1 MRKNKLLSGC
11 CIVLIFSLVSCNKQ
25 FGNADELNAFVQ
37 NEKNEYK
44 ASKTVN
50 GIDFALQYKPT
61 DMMVQQEIG
70 DSISPEKVDQ
80 LRNKYKDNLYFSLS
94 MSGNDTEL
102 LSVVIKDRQRYN
114 AMVNQLVFG
123 MDRKIFLISPEKDTL
138 KMLDYVY
145 PRMYGM
151 SKSTNLLLVF
161 PRDPKFLDKQYLNF
175 TILDFGMETGDV
187 KFKLDP
193 NVIKKEPT
201 LNF

>member
-1 MRKNKLLSGC
+1 MRKNKLLPGC
-11 CIVLIFSLVSCNKQ
+11 YFILMFFLVSCNKQ

-44 ASKTVN
+44 ASKKVN

-80 LRNKYKDNLYFSLS
+80 LRKKYKDNLYFLLS

-114 AMVNQLVFG
+114 DMVNQLVFG
-123 MDRKIFLISPEKDTL
+123 MNQKIVLISPEKDTL

-161 PRDPKFLDKQYLNF
+161 PRDPKFLDKPYLNF

-193 NVIKKEPT
+193 KVIKKEPT

>member
-1 MRKNKLLSGC
+1 MRKNKLLPGC
-11 CIVLIFSLVSCNKQ
+11 CIVLLFFLGSCNKQ

-44 ASKTVN
+44 ASKTIN

-70 DSISPEKVDQ
+70 DSISPKKVDQ

-94 MSGNDTEL
+94 MSGNNAEL
-102 LSVVIKDRQRYN
+102 LSLVIKDRQRYN
-114 AMVNQLVFG
+114 TMVNQLVFG
-123 MDRKIFLISPEKDTL
+123 MNQKIFLISPEKDTL
-138 KMLDYVY
+138 KMLDYSY

-151 SKSTNLLLVF
+151 SKSTNLLLIF
-161 PRDPKFLDKQYLNF
+161 PRDPKFLDKPYLNF

-193 NVIKKEPT
+193 KRIKKEPT